1 MSVKGKGRASS
12 LTGSMAGQS
21 TADTTVTPS
30 TTAIAPTV
38 LQKNTYPKITEP
50 DTFSGDRK
58 KFKAYET

>member
-1 MSVKGKGRASS
+1 LSS
-12 LTGSMAGQS
+12 RLRREAFARLEPYT
-21 TADTTVTPS
+21 TATPS

-38 LQKNTYPKITEP
+38 LQKDTYPRIAES